1 MPPTP
6 EPQASPLV
14 LPSAFAD
21 AALLAVH
28 RSLSLHA
35 TLMQDCLEL
44 GLARARRAAT
54 DPVGAMRESMLS
66 PALAEPVW
74 RWAGGLAAIG
84 PQALLTWAAAAS
96 PDPARSLQVDPPL
109 QPPTIAEPAAS
120 PKPPGAPKK
129 AGSVTQSPAEPPSS
143 LNPAARGAPA

>member
-96 PDPARSLQVDPPL
+96 PDPARV
-109 QPPTIAEPAAS
+109 EPAFE
-120 PKPPGAPKK
+120 PAP
-129 AGSVTQSPAEPPSS
+129 APED
-143 LNPAARGAPA
+143 AARRAAASKRP